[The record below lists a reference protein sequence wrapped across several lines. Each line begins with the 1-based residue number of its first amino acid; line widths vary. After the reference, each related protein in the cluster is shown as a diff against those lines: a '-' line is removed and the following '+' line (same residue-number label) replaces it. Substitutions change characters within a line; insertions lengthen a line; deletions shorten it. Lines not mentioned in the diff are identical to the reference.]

1 MWTCKLLAGLLLL
14 ACAPSFAP
22 AQEETLYMS
31 VLNSRRHRLAVSD
44 NPMVGLF
51 ASTDGGKNWAHQGW
65 KEYIRTFYTEAG
77 SDGVVWSAC
86 GNGVLRS
93 TDHGA
98 TWRITTG
105 WEVTEVLKVKVRPE
119 NPRSVAAATAYG
131 VITTTDAGETWRT
144 QSTGMKR
151 RFAADVVWVRG
162 AKGILLAATEEGV
175 YRSADGG
182 ASWRPSGLPG
192 KGVRVITDVP
202 GRTGI
207 FWVGTE
213 EDGVFLS
220 TDGGASWHARSAGLA
235 HRTVYAIAVD
245 PADPRTLYAGTFG
258 GGVYKSTDTGQSW
271 SRRASG
277 LTNTDVH
284 SLAILPSHPSSVF
297 AGTLNGGLFLS
308 ADGGMTW
315 QFNSQEDAQVWG
327 LSVRTQ

>member
-1 MWTCKLLAGLLLL
+1 MWTSKLLAALLLL
-14 ACAPSFAP
+14 TSVPALVP

-51 ASTDGGKNWAHQGW
+51 VSTDSGMDWTHQGW

-77 SDGVVWSAC
+77 PDGVLWSAC

-93 TDHGA
+93 TDHGT

-131 VITTTDAGETWRT
+131 VITTTDAGATWRT
-144 QSTGMKR
+144 QSAGMKR
-151 RFAADVVWVRG
+151 PFASDVVWIRG
-162 AKGILLAATEEGV
+162 GTGILLAATEEGV
-175 YRSADGG
+175 YRSTDGG

-192 KGVRVITDVP
+192 KGIRVLTEVP
-202 GRTGI
+202 GVAGI
-207 FWVGTE
+207 FWAGTE

-220 TDGGASWHARSAGLA
+220 TDGGATWHARSIGLA
-235 HRTVYAIAVD
+235 HRTVYTIAVD
-245 PADPRTLYAGTFG
+245 PAEPRTLYAGTFG
-258 GGVYKSTDTGQSW
+258 GGVYKSTDTGQTW
-271 SRRASG
+271 SQRTTG

-284 SLAILPSHPSSVF
+284 SLVILPSKPSSVF
-297 AGTLNGGLFLS
+297 AGTLNGGLFGS
-308 ADGGMTW
+308 TDGGATW